1 MNFMFFNFEKI
12 KRFVKKIVFCLFL
25 AFGLFLIILSLH
37 YEDMFYFSLSVAVFS
52 ILFSFFYK
60 NEKYWLPRTRA
71 VLVNV
76 GGWDYLRLATNRC
89 DCERINLKDKYYV
102 VEFGK
107 REKRRDGITL
117 RAVIEDSKE
126 AEKTAKAEKSIEG
139 VEKAGKP
146 TENEDNIVA
155 KVSLSGDNFEISG
168 NVSILPRQR
177 NLNGEFVYNRNII
190 RIERILHS
198 HDLVFINDN
207 ENVPIAAFVFLL
219 NNDVDDRIGTVTFEE
234 VRNA

>member
-1 MNFMFFNFEKI
+1 MGYNMNFMFFNFEKI
-12 KRFVKKIVFCLFL
+12 KKFVKKIVFYWFL
-25 AFGLFLIILSLH
+25 AFGLFLIILYLW
-37 YEDMFYFSLSVAVFS
+37 YKDIFYLSLSMAVFS
-52 ILFSFFYK
+52 ILVSFYYK

-76 GGWDYLRLATNRC
+76 GGLDYLRLATNRC

-117 RAVIEDSKE
+117 RVVINDTT
-126 AEKTAKAEKSIEG
+126 KTTKAEKSIEC

-146 TENEDNIVA
+146 TENKDNIVA
-155 KVSLSGDNFEISG
+155 KVSLSGDNFTISG
-168 NVSILPRQR
+168 NVSILPRLGNR
-177 NLNGEFVYNRNII
+177 NGFVYNRNII

-219 NNDVDDRIGTVTFEE
+219 NNDVDDGIGQVTFEE

>member
-1 MNFMFFNFEKI
+1 MFFNFEKI
-12 KRFVKKIVFCLFL
+12 KRFVKKIVFCLFI

-37 YEDMFYFSLSVAVFS
+37 YKDMFYFSLSMAVFS
-52 ILFSFFYK
+52 ILLSFFYK

-76 GGWDYLRLATNRC
+76 GGRDYLRLATNRC

-126 AEKTAKAEKSIEG
+126 AEKTAKAETSIEC

-146 TENEDNIVA
+146 TKNEDNIVA

-168 NVSILPRQR
+168 NVSILPRQEKSD
-177 NLNGEFVYNRNII
+177 GTFVYNRNII
-190 RIERILHS
+190 RIEQILHS

-207 ENVPIAAFVFLL
+207 GNVPIAAFVFLL
-219 NNDVDDRIGTVTFEE
+219 NNDVDDRIEEVTFEE